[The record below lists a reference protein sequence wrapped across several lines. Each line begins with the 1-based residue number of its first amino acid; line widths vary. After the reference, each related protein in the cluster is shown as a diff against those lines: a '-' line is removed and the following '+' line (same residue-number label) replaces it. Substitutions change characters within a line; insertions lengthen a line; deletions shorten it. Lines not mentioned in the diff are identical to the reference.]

1 MTGDGA
7 LDLRRMLP
15 PGSMKRFSMAL
26 VAISI
31 GLMGAGCRDDGVGM
45 QSAITAGERPSR
57 LLYVAVGASET
68 FGMGATDPSREAW
81 PEVFFRMALPR
92 RAKFLNLG
100 IPGATVAD
108 AIAQE
113 ARYAASLKPEIVT
126 VWLNV
131 NDILSGVDVDAYER
145 DLDKLLRLLT
155 TDEETTVLVANT
167 PPLEWLPSFRA
178 CLPNPRKGGPECDL
192 KFAPSRPS
200 AVDRLIESYNKAI
213 ARAAA
218 RAGAWVVDLHSATLA
233 LALRGRVEDLVARD
247 GFHPSTKGH
256 KEVAKA
262 FAEVFA
268 ANVRQAWPNATS
280 G

>member
-1 MTGDGA
+1 
-7 LDLRRMLP
+7 
-15 PGSMKRFSMAL
+15 MKRVSAAAL
-26 VAISI
+26 VTRVTRVTIVTIAIA
-31 GLMGAGCRDDGVGM
+31 LMGAGCSDDGVGV
-45 QSAITAGERPSR
+45 QNSVIPDERPR

-81 PEVFFRMALPR
+81 PEVFFRTALPR
-92 RAKFLNLG
+92 RARFVNLG

-145 DLDKLLRLLT
+145 DLDRLLRLLT

-178 CLPNPRKGGPECDL
+178 CLPSPPKGAPECDL
-192 KFAPSRPS
+192 KFTSPRPNV
-200 AVDRLIESYNKAI
+200 VDRLIESYNKAI
-213 ARAAA
+213 ARTAA
-218 RAGAWVVDLHSATLA
+218 RVGAWVVDLHSATLA

-247 GFHPSTKGH
+247 GFHPSTEGH

-268 ANVRQAWPNATS
+268 ANSR
-280 G
+280 